1 MKCRRQLSCQS
12 ICQRISEFDDTLSLG
27 KLYFSLYQAIAVES
41 RSSQESHCRFSWTKL
56 LAVYNIEQE
65 TCLSIKIGLKMRPL
79 IYRITKLE
87 RHKNDFLLQIF
98 MNFITSLEQWSNQI
112 EYQYLFR
119 YQPVI
124 KVLLFQYDN
133 VYHIRQFRF
142 VLAK

>member
-1 MKCRRQLSCQS
+1 MNVIKSNDSVIIGITKHWIRLMKCRRQLSCQS

-27 KLYFSLYQAIAVES
+27 KFYFSLYLAIAVES
-41 RSSQESHCRFSWTKL
+41 RYSQESHCRFSWTKL

-112 EYQYLFR
+112 EYQYLHA
-119 YQPVI
+119 I
-124 KVLLFQYDN
+124 W
-133 VYHIRQFRF
+133 
-142 VLAK
+142 

>member
-1 MKCRRQLSCQS
+1 MNVIKSNDSVIIGIAKHWIRLMKCRRQLSCQS

-27 KLYFSLYQAIAVES
+27 KFHFSLYLAIAVES

-87 RHKNDFLLQIF
+87 RHKMISYHKFLLKLIPSVWILWQ
-98 MNFITSLEQWSNQI
+98 
-112 EYQYLFR
+112 
-119 YQPVI
+119 V
-124 KVLLFQYDN
+124 
-133 VYHIRQFRF
+133 
-142 VLAK
+142 

>member
-1 MKCRRQLSCQS
+1 MNVIKSNDSVIIGITKHWIRLMKCRRQLSCQS
-12 ICQRISEFDDTLSLG
+12 ICQRISEFDDTLSSG
-27 KLYFSLYQAIAVES
+27 KFYFSLYLAIAVES

-112 EYQYLFR
+112 EYQYLHA
-119 YQPVI
+119 I
-124 KVLLFQYDN
+124 W
-133 VYHIRQFRF
+133 
-142 VLAK
+142 

>member
-1 MKCRRQLSCQS
+1 MNVIKSNDSVIIGITKHWIRLMKCRRQLSCQS

-27 KLYFSLYQAIAVES
+27 KFHFSLYLAIAVES

-98 MNFITSLEQWSNQI
+98 TKINTFDMYFITSL
-112 EYQYLFR
+112 
-119 YQPVI
+119 
-124 KVLLFQYDN
+124 D
-133 VYHIRQFRF
+133 
-142 VLAK
+142 

>member
-27 KLYFSLYQAIAVES
+27 KFHFSLYLVIAVES

-87 RHKNDFLLQIF
+87 RHKNDFSLQIF

-112 EYQYLFR
+112 EYQYLHAICFFNTIM
-119 YQPVI
+119 YTI
-124 KVLLFQYDN
+124 YDN
-133 VYHIRQFRF
+133 FD
-142 VLAK
+142 LC